1 LQFTACSPVP
11 KSGIWK
17 ARKGLKQGTGYHPP
31 PGEHPRHHSSSP
43 WRDTLYDKRFVLA
56 LLAAIFLARPAGA
69 QELEPRAY
77 APSPVGAN
85 FLLLNYSYQ
94 SGEILFDP
102 ALPFSDV
109 NAYIN
114 GVSAAYGHTFP
125 LFGRF
130 ASAAIAVPYAFGSIN
145 GNVGEDYQRITR
157 SGLGDLRARFVVN
170 LIGGSALTMKEFRA
184 HKPETTLGF
193 SLVVAAP
200 TGQYSPEKLINIG
213 QNRWAFRPEF
223 GLSYPTGPWTLEA
236 AAGVWLFTDNTQTYP
251 GTNVRS
257 QAPLFTFQ
265 AHGGYTF
272 KPGLWLALDATFYG
286 GGRTS
291 TNGVPGDTR
300 VSNSRVG
307 ATFSLPVARG
317 HSIKFLAA
325 TGVSARVG
333 SRFDTYGIA
342 YQFLWLD

>member
-1 LQFTACSPVP
+1 MNF
-11 KSGIWK
+11 
-17 ARKGLKQGTGYHPP
+17 
-31 PGEHPRHHSSSP
+31 
-43 WRDTLYDKRFVLA
+43 FV
-56 LLAAIFLARPAGA
+56 
-69 QELEPRAY
+69 
-77 APSPVGAN
+77 
-85 FLLLNYSYQ
+85 LNYSYQ
-94 SGEILFDP
+94 SGEVLFDP
-102 ALPFSDV
+102 AVPITDV

-114 GVSAAYGHTFP
+114 GVSAAVGHSFP

-130 ASAAIAVPYAFGSIN
+130 ASAAVAVPYAFGSLN
-145 GNVGEDYQRITR
+145 GNVGEDYTRITR
-157 SGLGDLRARFVVN
+157 SGLGDLRLRFVVN
-170 LIGGSALTMKEFRA
+170 LLGGPALTMKEYRA
-184 HKPETTLGF
+184 VKPETTLGF

-200 TGQYSPEKLINIG
+200 TGQYSNEKLINIG

-223 GLSYPTGPWTLEA
+223 GLSYPTGPWMLEA
-236 AAGVWLFTDNTQTYP
+236 SAGVWLFTDNTHTYP
-251 GTNVRS
+251 GENVRS

-272 KPGLWLALDATFYG
+272 RPGLWVALDATFYG

-300 VSNSRVG
+300 QSNSRVG
-307 ATFSLPVARG
+307 ATFSLPVARS

-342 YQFLWLD
+342 YQFLWLN

>member
-1 LQFTACSPVP
+1 M
-11 KSGIWK
+11 
-17 ARKGLKQGTGYHPP
+17 R
-31 PGEHPRHHSSSP
+31 R
-43 WRDTLYDKRFVLA
+43 LA
-56 LLAAIFLARPAGA
+56 LGSLLALALGALPAPA
-69 QELEPRAY
+69 QDLEPRAY

-85 FLLLNYSYQ
+85 FFLLNYSYQ
-94 SGEILFDP
+94 SGEVLFDP
-102 ALPFSDV
+102 ALPFTEV

-114 GVSAAYGHTFP
+114 GVSAGYGHTFP

-130 ASAAIAVPYAFGSIN
+130 ASAAVVVPYAFGSIN
-145 GNVGEDYQRITR
+145 GNVAETYTRITR

-170 LIGGSALTMKEFRA
+170 LIGGPALTMQEFRVR
-184 HKPETTLGF
+184 KPETTLGF
-193 SLVVAAP
+193 SLVAVVP
-200 TGQYSPEKLINIG
+200 TGQYSSEKLINIG
-213 QNRWAFRPEF
+213 TNRWAFRPEF
-223 GLSYPTGPWTLEA
+223 GLSHPAGPWTLEA
-236 AAGVWLFTDNTQTYP
+236 SAGVWLFTDNTHTYP

-272 KPGLWLALDATFYG
+272 RPGLWLALDATFYG

-300 VSNSRVG
+300 QSNSRVG
-307 ATFSLPVARG
+307 LTFSLPLARA

-333 SRFDTYGIA
+333 SRFDTYAIA

>member
-1 LQFTACSPVP
+1 MEPIVP
-11 KSGIWK
+11 FPL
-17 ARKGLKQGTGYHPP
+17 RLR
-31 PGEHPRHHSSSP
+31 PRSL
-43 WRDTLYDKRFVLA
+43 RAA
-56 LLAAIFLARPAGA
+56 LLLVGLIHAAKAPA

-77 APSPVGAN
+77 APAPVGAN
-85 FLLLNYSYQ
+85 FLILAYSYQ
-94 SGEILFDP
+94 QGEVLFDP

-114 GVSAAYGHTFP
+114 GVSAGYGHTFP

-130 ASAAIAVPYAFGSIN
+130 ASAAVALPYAFGSIN
-145 GNVGEDYQRITR
+145 GNVGEDYTRITR
-157 SGLGDLRARFVVN
+157 SGLGDLRLRFVVN
-170 LIGGSALTMKEFRA
+170 LLGGPALTMKEFRA

-193 SLVVAAP
+193 SLVVSVP
-200 TGQYSPEKLINIG
+200 TGQYSPEKLVNIG

-236 AAGVWLFTDNTQTYP
+236 SAGVWLFTDNTHTYP
-251 GTNVRS
+251 GANVRS
-257 QAPLFTFQ
+257 QAPLFTVQ

-272 KPGLWLALDATFYG
+272 RPGLWLALDATFYG

-307 ATFSLPVARG
+307 ATFSVPVARG
-317 HSIKFLAA
+317 HTIKLLAA